1 MTGRGQGL
9 AVILL
14 ALVLLFAVPPRGA
27 QSHPHV
33 WIDAHATLHFDAGKL
48 TALDVVWVFDD
59 FFSSM
64 MIEDFAAKDGK
75 SFTKQGHADLES
87 QVMLPMAEF
96 GFFTHVTA
104 DGTMLKIEKIGNF
117 NASIEKGRVVF
128 AFRALLPRAIDP
140 RATALSVGLYDESYY
155 VELLLDEW
163 DPFRLAGEAVPAC
176 AIDMTEDMSRPLY
189 YGAFFPRVATL
200 SCTGS

>member
-1 MTGRGQGL
+1 MKGQGRGL
-9 AVILL
+9 AVIFL
-14 ALVLLFAVPPRGA
+14 ALVLLFAAPPRGA

-33 WIDAHATLHFDAGKL
+33 WIDTHATLHFEAGKL

-64 MIEDFAAKDGK
+64 MIEDFAARGGKD
-75 SFTKQGHADLES
+75 FTPEGHGELER

-104 DGTMLKIEKIGNF
+104 DGSALKIEKIDGF
-117 NASIEKGRVVF
+117 KARIEDGRVVF
-128 AFRALLPRAIDP
+128 AFRALLPRPVDP
-140 RATALSVGLYDESYY
+140 RVTALSVGLYDESYY

-163 DPFRLAGEAVPAC
+163 DPFRLAGEAVPSC

-189 YGAFFPRVATL
+189 FGAFFPRVATL
-200 SCTGS
+200 RCTGS